1 MKDTEGAM
9 RINKF
14 LSAMG
19 YCSRREADRL
29 VEAGKVTVNGEKAE
43 LGTMVE
49 PGMKVKVDGET
60 VGTAEDVSSRK
71 TVLIAVNKP
80 RGVV

>member
-43 LGTMVE
+43 LGRS
-49 PGMKVKVDGET
+49 
-60 VGTAEDVSSRK
+60 TARPSGQRRMSPPERQC
-71 TVLIAVNKP
+71 
-80 RGVV
+80 